1 LLLKNLLVIQRKHS
15 KINFVLVERLL
26 LLHETQT
33 TAFKLEVLFEV
44 EKPKAL
50 MRSRRLIASV
60 PRSPISNL

>member
-1 LLLKNLLVIQRKHS
+1 LLLKNPLVIQRKHS

-60 PRSPISNL
+60 PR